1 MVHFYNLCGTRK
13 EEMYRIVLFYSLLR
27 LTVRRGN
34 VEKVEE
40 NPFVKVD
47 RLHEKDAE
55 RDPTTTVLYVQQIH
69 PINMQHQVDASS
81 ITYYNNSPSI
91 RSKLYN
97 FILFFLFL
105 VSNLICVLSIK
116 TKCKSFCKHYTAFKF
131 VVLNS

>member
-1 MVHFYNLCGTRK
+1 MVHYYNLCGTRK
-13 EEMYRIVLFYSLLR
+13 EEIYRIVLFYSVLR

-47 RLHEKDAE
+47 RLQEKDAE

-81 ITYYNNSPSI
+81 INY
-91 RSKLYN
+91 L
-97 FILFFLFL
+97 LQQ
-105 VSNLICVLSIK
+105 
-116 TKCKSFCKHYTAFKF
+116 
-131 VVLNS
+131 